1 MKYLAAFLA
10 LAGPA
15 LAQTPPNFSPQ
26 TPSFLPI
33 AYRGSQ
39 SNPVFF
45 NNGGVFA
52 KNAVQNE
59 PNVYVP
65 SNLANQTFL
74 VLMVDPDAP
83 SPRETSIS
91 QILHWLQPGARA
103 IPNTAVDI
111 RRQDGSTVTLFQL
124 DMTARAIAP
133 YRGPSPPSQ
142 EPHRYIF
149 MLFPQQNGTF
159 VLPNEFQQFQGGKVR
174 QKFDAQAFA
183 QAAGLGAP
191 ILGNFLLVGSR
202 TLGDGSQ
209 TAGTNG
215 FDVLE
220 LDTATS
226 TGAPNT
232 TSTSS
237 WDSTWTSSSDM
248 ALTSGSWTS
257 GPAALGTGSPAAQS
271 VNASA
276 VSFPTPTP
284 TKNSAVRIVGSSFS
298 LIAAAFAAWFAL

>member
-39 SNPVFF
+39 TNPVFF
-45 NNGGVFA
+45 NNGGIFA
-52 KNAVQNE
+52 KNSVQNE

-65 SNLANQTFL
+65 ANLANQTFL
-74 VLMVDPDAP
+74 LLMVDPDAP
-83 SPRETSIS
+83 SPRDTSIS

-133 YRGPSPPSQ
+133 YRGPSPPSA

-159 VLPNEFQQFQGGKVR
+159 VLPNAFQQFQGGKVR

-183 QAAGLGAP
+183 QAAGLGSP

-209 TAGTNG
+209 TAGTKG
-215 FDVLE
+215 FDAVLE
-220 LDTATS
+220 LDTSMSTS
-226 TGAPNT
+226 ANAT
-232 TSTSS
+232 TSMTSWS
-237 WDSTWTSSSDM
+237 STWTS
-248 ALTSGSWTS
+248 APGVTGSLTS
-257 GPAALGTGSPAAQS
+257 GPAALGTGSSVAQS
-271 VNASA
+271 ANASV

-284 TKNSAVRIVGSSFS
+284 TKNSAVQVIGGSFS
-298 LIAAAFAAWFAL
+298 LVAAAVAAWFVL